1 MHISAKHYTSYVPFY
16 FWRIGCYIRNFENLQ
31 NLYVRFALL
40 FCNFLF
46 INYGSY
52 ILQIFCLFTVTTK
65 QVLELLSECAICEI
79 VNKGIYRSTKIK
91 EKSCQQSCNS
101 WAGFKGKSKPECKC
115 PHWYPATQKACG
127 HVQQHLINV
136 CLFLSLSW
144 LLNPFSVLFCG
155 D

>member
-65 QVLELLSECAICEI
+65 QVLEVLSECAICEI
-79 VNKGIYRSTKIK
+79 VNKGIYRSTKII

-115 PHWYPATQKACG
+115 PHWYPGSTQKACG

-136 CLFLSLSW
+136 YF
-144 LLNPFSVLFCG
+144 FH
-155 D
+155 